1 MHFVHPALAT
11 AALVVS
17 VATLIAGALAAPIVL
32 ARLPED
38 YFVHERS
45 SVPPPGPR
53 PLAQGVLFALRSALG
68 ALLILVGIAMLVLP
82 GQGVL
87 TIVAGLSLL
96 RFPGKRRLQGRL
108 LRTPGIRALVA
119 AIRRGAGRPPLQL

>member
-1 MHFVHPALAT
+1 MDSVHPALAT
-11 AALVVS
+11 VAFVVS
-17 VATLIAGALAAPIVL
+17 VVTLIAGALAAPVLL

-38 YFVHERS
+38 YFVQERRS
-45 SVPPPGPR
+45 APAPGPR
-53 PLAQGVLFALRSALG
+53 SLLQGSLFALRSTLG
-68 ALLILVGIAMLVLP
+68 ALLILLGVAMLVLP

-96 RFPGKRRLQGRL
+96 RFPGKRRLQRRL
-108 LRTPGIRALVA
+108 LRTPGIHALVG

>member
-1 MHFVHPALAT
+1 MHWVHPALAT

-17 VATLIAGALAAPIVL
+17 AVTLIAGALAAPVLL

-38 YFVHERS
+38 YFVQER

-53 PLAQGVLFALRSALG
+53 PLGQDALFALRSVLG

-96 RFPGKRRLQGRL
+96 RFPGKRRLQRRL
-108 LRTPGIRALVA
+108 LRLPGIHALVG
-119 AIRRGAGRPPLQL
+119 AIRRGAGKPPLQL